1 MGRWASERVR
11 LLVGTR
17 ADEGAAVVGLAEEA
31 RAFAAE
37 RGGSLCRSAQRPTVG
52 AKADRRPK
60 AALRTYVMANGFF
73 LKEDQPSRG
82 KESSSAE

>member
-37 RGGSLCRSAQRPTVG
+37 RGGWEFVQIS
-52 AKADRRPK
+52 AKADP
-60 AALRTYVMANGFF
+60 AASYVRYGKCF
-73 LKEDQPSRG
+73 LFKEDQPSRG